1 MRIADGIEM
10 LELDL
15 GPMTVWPTVLFDKD
29 EWVLVD
35 TGMPGSASTIIE
47 LAKLAGIV
55 EQKLNT
61 ILLTHQDLDHIGG
74 LPGFKA
80 DNPELVIYAHEDD
93 RAVIDGKKPMLK
105 ASPERIAAL
114 LGALPEVARSQ
125 FEATF
130 IHPTGAN
137 VDRTMADGE
146 NLPFGGGVTVIHTP
160 GHTPGHVSLYHQ
172 SSKTLIAGDAMVV
185 DNGELKGPRE
195 AVTPDMA
202 SALQSLKKLKDFD
215 IETVICYHGGVF
227 KGDVQGR
234 IAALTEV
241 L

>member
-234 IAALTEV
+234 IAALTEG